1 MISSSIGKHA
11 GSGPASDQP
20 AVLEPAFGERART
33 LMYVG
38 RIGSLST
45 LSRRQSG
52 FPFGSVMPYGLDDHG
67 RPIFLISTMAMHTQ
81 NLQADPR
88 ASLLVT
94 RDDTDGDP
102 LGASRV
108 TLVGNVLPIPPSE
121 VAEARQLYLA
131 RYANSRYWVDFE
143 DFSFYRMD
151 VVDVYY
157 VGGFGVMGWVTAS
170 EYDRSQPDPLAD
182 SMAEIIQHMNAD
194 HKDALVLITRKFA
207 HIESQEAT
215 MTAVDRLG
223 FHVRVKTPDGMRG
236 ARVAFLRVVSNPA
249 ETRKVL
255 VEMVQQARSQG
266 EGFSTSAPPDH
277 LGAQPR
283 DFVRPR
289 GSRCGPDTER
299 YQGWRPGTTGMI
311 LTFGDELLTNTVSTP
326 FPTGIASIFTARQLC
341 LGVGNGKACSSSP
354 DSRAQEPPACAPP
367 EWHAAAY
374 RSWSKP
380 CLKAPSWAR
389 ASSSTWSPT
398 PLAWTKDIHAGL
410 ASSIA
415 SRNAWTTTTSSFAHS
430 LRKSR
435 PMRKAGANP

>member
-1 MISSSIGKHA
+1 MTSSSIGKHA

-20 AVLEPAFGERART
+20 AVPEPAFGERART

-108 TLVGNVLPIPPSE
+108 TLVGNVLPIPQSE

-131 RYANSRYWVDFE
+131 RYANSKYWVDFE

-223 FHVRVKTPDGMRG
+223 FHVRVKTAGWHAWCPRSILASGKQSGRNSKGLGRDGATG
-236 ARVAFLRVVSNPA
+236 ALAGRVNLHIGHPRSPGSPNP
-249 ETRKVL
+249 R
-255 VEMVQQARSQG
+255 
-266 EGFSTSAPPDH
+266 FSTDCESV
-277 LGAQPR
+277 GAGQVP
-283 DFVRPR
+283 
-289 GSRCGPDTER
+289 
-299 YQGWRPGTTGMI
+299 
-311 LTFGDELLTNTVSTP
+311 
-326 FPTGIASIFTARQLC
+326 
-341 LGVGNGKACSSSP
+341 
-354 DSRAQEPPACAPP
+354 
-367 EWHAAAY
+367 
-374 RSWSKP
+374 
-380 CLKAPSWAR
+380 
-389 ASSSTWSPT
+389 ASSSMAARDYGDDPHFRGRALDQYSV
-398 PLAWTKDIHAGL
+398 
-410 ASSIA
+410 
-415 SRNAWTTTTSSFAHS
+415 
-430 LRKSR
+430 
-435 PMRKAGANP
+435 